1 MLTGLFRARYETI
14 QCGRYAARVTAASW
28 PRRIG
33 ALFIDWFIALL
44 SAAAVT
50 GTSVADPEGAGPWWP
65 LLMYVV
71 EVGLLTGL
79 LGYSIGKRCTGIKVI
94 NTGGGSIGLAR
105 ALLRS
110 FLVVLVIPPLVNTPD
125 RRGLQDLAAG
135 SMVVR
140 AA

>member
-1 MLTGLFRARYETI
+1 M
-14 QCGRYAARVTAASW
+14 TAASW

-33 ALFIDWFIALL
+33 AIFIDWFIALL

-50 GTSVADPEGAGPWWP
+50 GTSIADPEGAGPWWP
-65 LLMYVV
+65 LLMFVI

-79 LGYSIGKRCTGIKVI
+79 LGYSIGKRCTGIKVV
-94 NTGGGSIGLAR
+94 NRSGGSIGLWR
-105 ALLRS
+105 ALLRA
-110 FLVVLVIPPLVNTPD
+110 FLVILVIPPLVNTSD

-140 AA
+140 AS